1 MTLHIEYRTCHS
13 HQSVTKA
20 PALSE
25 TRHPA
30 PIPLHQAPPR
40 GLAGLRW
47 VLADIDDTI
56 TTHGRLD
63 ASAYAA
69 LERLRDAGIQVVPVT
84 GRPAGWCDMIA
95 RFWPVAAVVGEN
107 GALWYSLDQAGRR
120 MRRWTAQPEAERLA
134 RRATLD
140 ALAAQALSEVPG
152 SAIAADQPF
161 RLFDVAVDFAEDV
174 GPLAPGAAERIAAI
188 FQAGGAAAKVSSIHV
203 NAWMGEWD
211 KRAGVENLFATLW
224 QPLDD
229 VLGQVAFLGDSPNDA
244 PMFGRIPLSVGVAN
258 VAPFLPGMATPPAYI
273 ASAEG
278 GAGFVEFTEAV
289 IAARNNTERKHH
301 P

>member
-1 MTLHIEYRTCHS
+1 MET
-13 HQSVTKA
+13 
-20 PALSE
+20 PALSAVP
-25 TRHPA
+25 HPA
-30 PIPLHQAPPR
+30 PLSEAAPAA
-40 GLAGLRW
+40 LAGLRW

-56 TTHGRLD
+56 TTEGRLE
-63 ASAYAA
+63 AAAYTA
-69 LERLRDAGIQVVPVT
+69 LERLRDAGIAVVPVT

-107 GALWYSLDQAGRR
+107 GALWYSLDHAGRR
-120 MRRWTAQPEAERLA
+120 MRRWQAQTEPDRLA

-140 ALAAQALSEVPG
+140 ALAAQALTEVPG
-152 SAIAADQPF
+152 SAIAADQAF

-174 GPLAPGAAERIAAI
+174 GPLEAGAAPRIAAI
-188 FQAGGAAAKVSSIHV
+188 FHAGGAAAKVSSIHV

-224 QPLDD
+224 QPLDE
-229 VLGQVAFLGDSPNDA
+229 VLDRVAFLGDSPNDA

-273 ASAEG
+273 ARGHG

-289 IAARNNTERKHH
+289 IAARNNPERKQH

>member
-1 MTLHIEYRTCHS
+1 M
-13 HQSVTKA
+13 VTNTA
-20 PALSE
+20 PAPQPSPQPQAWP
-25 TRHPA
+25 R
-30 PIPLHQAPPR
+30 PLAQAPAR
-40 GLAGLRW
+40 ALAALRW

-56 TTHGRLD
+56 TTDGRLD
-63 ASAYAA
+63 ASAYAS
-69 LERLRDAGIQVVPVT
+69 LERLRDAGIAVVPVT

-107 GALWYSLDQAGRR
+107 GALWYALDHANRR

-134 RRATLD
+134 RRASLN
-140 ALAAQALSEVPG
+140 ALAAQALRAMPG

-174 GPLAPGAAERIAAI
+174 GPLAPEAAARIAAI

-203 NAWMGEWD
+203 NAWMGDWD
-211 KRAGVENLFATLW
+211 KRAGVEDLFATLW
-224 QPLDD
+224 QPLEQ

-244 PMFGRIPLSVGVAN
+244 PMFGRIPLSIGVAN

-273 ASAEG
+273 ARGAG
-278 GAGFVEFTEAV
+278 GAGFVEFTDAV
-289 IAARNNTERKHH
+289 IAASNNQERKQH

>member
-1 MTLHIEYRTCHS
+1 MARMSEARLPKPLRAAT
-13 HQSVTKA
+13 A
-20 PALSE
+20 PALA
-25 TRHPA
+25 R
-30 PIPLHQAPPR
+30 
-40 GLAGLRW
+40 LRW

-56 TTHGRLD
+56 TTHGRLTAD
-63 ASAYAA
+63 AYAA
-69 LERLRDAGIQVVPVT
+69 LEALQSLGIAVIPVT

-107 GALWYSLDQAGRR
+107 GALWYAHDHAAPR
-120 MRRWTAQPEAERLA
+120 MRRWHAQAEAERLS

-140 ALAAQALSEVPG
+140 ALAARALAEVPG

-174 GPLAPGAAERIAAI
+174 GPLPAGAPEAIAAI
-188 FQAGGAAAKVSSIHV
+188 FHAGGAAAKISSIHV

-224 QPLDD
+224 QPLDT
-229 VLGQVAFLGDSPNDA
+229 VLDQVAFLGDSPNDA
-244 PMFGRIPLSVGVAN
+244 PMFARIPLSVGVAN

-278 GAGFVEFTEAV
+278 GAGFCEFVNAV
-289 IAARNNTERKHH
+289 IAARQAEEEKAT

>member
-1 MTLHIEYRTCHS
+1 MET
-13 HQSVTKA
+13 
-20 PALSE
+20 PALSAVP
-25 TRHPA
+25 HPA
-30 PIPLHQAPPR
+30 PLSEAAPAA
-40 GLAGLRW
+40 LAGLRW

-56 TTHGRLD
+56 TTEGRLD
-63 ASAYAA
+63 AAAYTA
-69 LERLRDAGIQVVPVT
+69 LERLRDAGIAVVPVT

-120 MRRWTAQPEAERLA
+120 MRRWQAQTEPDRLA

-140 ALAAQALSEVPG
+140 ALAAQALTEVPG
-152 SAIAADQPF
+152 SAIAADQAF

-174 GPLAPGAAERIAAI
+174 GPLEAGAAERIAAI
-188 FQAGGAAAKVSSIHV
+188 FHAGGAAAKVSSIHV

-224 QPLDD
+224 QPLDE
-229 VLGQVAFLGDSPNDA
+229 VLDRVAFLGDSPNDA

-273 ASAEG
+273 ARGHG

-289 IAARNNTERKHH
+289 IAARNNPERKQH

>member
-1 MTLHIEYRTCHS
+1 MET
-13 HQSVTKA
+13 
-20 PALSE
+20 PALSAVP
-25 TRHPA
+25 HPA
-30 PIPLHQAPPR
+30 PLSEAAPAA
-40 GLAGLRW
+40 LAGLRW

-56 TTHGRLD
+56 TTEGRLE
-63 ASAYAA
+63 AAAYTA
-69 LERLRDAGIQVVPVT
+69 LERLRDAGIAVVPVT

-107 GALWYSLDQAGRR
+107 GALWYSLDHAGRR
-120 MRRWTAQPEAERLA
+120 MRRWQAQTEPDRLA

-140 ALAAQALSEVPG
+140 ALAAQALTEVPG
-152 SAIAADQPF
+152 SAIAADQAF

-174 GPLAPGAAERIAAI
+174 GPLEAGAAERIAAI
-188 FQAGGAAAKVSSIHV
+188 FHAGGAAAKVSSIHV

-224 QPLDD
+224 EPLDE
-229 VLGQVAFLGDSPNDA
+229 VLDRVAFLGDSPNDA

-273 ASAEG
+273 ARRHG

-289 IAARNNTERKHH
+289 IAARNNPERKQH